1 MGNAGVMEEGDLPT
15 ENKSESDKTTIAKL
29 LFAMTGL
36 YERWRNEMMDTR
48 RYRDPRESDPDYGNR
63 LRELEGQIAGID
75 REQQRLGF
83 HGNYTEGG
91 GDKKSWKDWILTIVG
106 AGIILWLGRIS
117 IQLDDLS
124 DLKAQQKGLKE
135 HQEMTDKHL
144 ESTDHHVE
152 RIENRVYR
160 GAAETPP

>member
-1 MGNAGVMEEGDLPT
+1 MDNAGVVEGDLPT
-15 ENKSESDKTTIAKL
+15 ERKPEAEKTTIAKL

-36 YERWRNEMMDTR
+36 YERWRNEMMMETR
-48 RYRDPRESDPDYGNR
+48 RYRDPRENDPNYGQR
-63 LRELEGQIAGID
+63 LRELEGQIAEID
-75 REQQRLGF
+75 REQQRIGF

-91 GDKKSWKDWILTIVG
+91 GDKRSWKDWILTIVG

-117 IQLDDLS
+117 LQLDDLS
-124 DLKAQQKGLKE
+124 ELKAAQKGLKE

-144 ESTDHHVE
+144 ENTDSHVE

-160 GAAETPP
+160 GSP